1 MSRGDGLR
9 VLYSFP
15 HPLGGP
21 GINTT
26 AWQQI
31 HNALRLGAA
40 VTVCCTSVAVA
51 LPDDAEVIETM
62 RVGRRRV
69 PHRAIGRRRAFAYHD
84 WQVSRLLDKKSEN
97 FDIVH
102 CWPSSCLRTIA
113 AAQRRGVLSLR
124 ELPNAH
130 TADTFRRSKAAADAV
145 GIQLPRGASH
155 RFDAARLAVENAEF
169 HAADFLLAPSD
180 YVTMSF
186 LEEGYDQARILRHQ
200 YGFDPSR
207 FPAPGPVRPGRPF
220 TAAFVGRGEPPKGL
234 HLALKAWIESDAAA
248 DGRFLVLGRIMN
260 DYAAAMSGLLDHS
273 SVEALGFVTDVGS
286 VLREV
291 DVLVFPTVTEGSA
304 LVTYEAMA
312 SGAVPLVSTAAGAPV
327 RDGVDG
333 LLHEPNDIAMLTSQL
348 QDLAKDP
355 ELLAR
360 LRRGAL
366 SRRNELTWQHGTKML
381 LEAYSEALRRRAR
394 SRNSQ

>member
-1 MSRGDGLR
+1 MGQADSLK

-31 HNALRLGAA
+31 HNALQLGAS
-40 VTVCCTSVAVA
+40 VTVCCTSVAVP
-51 LPDDAEVIETM
+51 LPDDAKVIETM
-62 RVGRRRV
+62 RLGRQRI

-84 WQVSRLLDKKSEN
+84 WRVSRLLDKRSED
-97 FDIVH
+97 FDVVH
-102 CWPSSCLRTIA
+102 CWPSSCLRTLA
-113 AAQRRGVLSLR
+113 AARHRGVVSVR

-145 GIQLPRGASH
+145 GVELPRGASH

-169 HAADFLLAPSD
+169 RSADFLLAPSE
-180 YVTMSF
+180 YVAASF
-186 LEEGYDQARILRHQ
+186 LEEGFEPARILRHQ

-207 FPAPGPVRPGRPF
+207 FPAPEPLRPDRPF

-234 HLALKAWIESDAAA
+234 HLALRAWVDSGAAA
-248 DGRFLVLGRIMN
+248 QGRFIVLGRIIS
-260 DYAAAMSGLLDHS
+260 DYAAAMSGLLNHP
-273 SVEALGFVTDVGS
+273 SVEALGFVSDVGR

-312 SGAVPLVSTAAGAPV
+312 SGVVPLVSTAAGAPV
-327 RDGVDG
+327 RDGADG
-333 LLHEPNDIAMLTSQL
+333 LLHEPNDIATLTGQL
-348 QDLAKDP
+348 QDLMKDVD
-355 ELLAR
+355 LLAR

-366 SRRNELTWQHGTKML
+366 SRRSELTWQHGTEML
-381 LEAYSEALRRRAR
+381 LAAYSEAIRRRVQPQ
-394 SRNSQ
+394 NPQ